1 MPRIIWKKNREPWPH
16 TYRVRRPAY
25 VMSHHERSVPV
36 NAIAVLPTFILNA
49 FEELMPACSK
59 K

>member
-1 MPRIIWKKNREPWPH
+1 
-16 TYRVRRPAY
+16 
-25 VMSHHERSVPV
+25 MSHHEMRVPV

-49 FEELMPACSK
+49 SVGLIPACSK